1 MSRGRRKA
9 LPEKTVKRIA
19 AAITKYR
26 FTTVVRAPWVKKH
39 LKLRCHLSTV
49 SKRKKGGEGREEVI
63 LGLARPPRTREDAGK
78 VCAKRI
84 LSLVITCLLYT
95 SPSPRD

>member
-1 MSRGRRKA
+1 M
-9 LPEKTVKRIA
+9 KRIA

-63 LGLARPPRTREDAGK
+63 FLLARPPRTREDAGK

-84 LSLVITCLLYT
+84 L
-95 SPSPRD
+95 